1 MAFQTINFSDW
12 ARREHW
18 AHYSRNVRCT
28 YAMTTDIDISRLK
41 PELKMHNLKLYP
53 ALLYMLSTIVNRH
66 EEFRFAFGSNGDP
79 ICFDQMHPTYTVFH
93 ADDETFSNLWT
104 EYAPRFFD
112 FHEAYLRDMATYGDV
127 HGFNGKPDAPEN
139 CFPVSM
145 IPWTH
150 FTGFNL
156 NIYGEGLYLSPIFTF
171 GRYVEGDGRLLL
183 PLSGQFHH
191 AVCDGFH
198 AARLFNEMQSLADD
212 CLEWL

>member
-1 MAFQTINFSDW
+1 MAFQKINLSDW

-18 AHYSRNVRCT
+18 AHYSRNMRYT

-41 PELKMHNLKLYP
+41 PELKVHNLKLYP

-66 EEFRFAFGSNGDP
+66 EEFRFAFGSDGEP
-79 ICFDQMHPTYTVFH
+79 VCFDQMHPTYTVFH

-112 FHEAYLRDMATYGDV
+112 FHEAYLRELLSGIHDSV
-127 HGFNGKPDAPEN
+127 DAL
-139 CFPVSM
+139 
-145 IPWTH
+145 H
-150 FTGFNL
+150 RFNL

-171 GRYVEGDGRLLL
+171 GRYVERDGRLLL